1 MTDLAMW
8 TVYDH
13 PKDYPD
19 HFIARKWLVGSKRAE
34 PEATDEVIARLLCM
48 RYVHCLPP
56 GLYCLARNEEDD
68 PVVVETLAL
77 KGKND
82 YLLKLGSDFFTCCA
96 ICL

>member
-34 PEATDEVIARLLCM
+34 PEATDEVIARPTLHEVRAL
-48 RYVHCLPP
+48 LPP
-56 GLYCLARNEEDD
+56 GLYCLATISRTPRPAQIVLCFLSVSAAGHLD
-68 PVVVETLAL
+68 
-77 KGKND
+77 
-82 YLLKLGSDFFTCCA
+82 
-96 ICL
+96 